1 MKINWK
7 VRAKNPQWW
16 LSVALAVVVPIGAY
30 YGLTGSDVTSWGVF
44 FDTLNG
50 FLGQLLIGLRK
61 GNSRKTKKQSY
72 NYSYHGSGLFIVNE
86 LIQWICVKSKQFGR
100 QITLSRIR

>member
-44 FDTLNG
+44 FDTLKRAVLNPYVCFTVLAKRVECRYRSHHKG
-50 FLGQLLIGLRK
+50 RLGQRAGAFLR
-61 GNSRKTKKQSY
+61 SA
-72 NYSYHGSGLFIVNE
+72 
-86 LIQWICVKSKQFGR
+86 
-100 QITLSRIR
+100 

>member
-44 FDTLNG
+44 FDTLKERCSILMSALL
-50 FLGQLLIGLRK
+50 FLQACGMPLSIPPQRA
-61 GNSRKTKKQSY
+61 SRTA
-72 NYSYHGSGLFIVNE
+72 
-86 LIQWICVKSKQFGR
+86 
-100 QITLSRIR
+100 SRRFSTISLDAAI

>member
-7 VRAKNPQWW
+7 VRVKNPQWW

-44 FDTLNG
+44 FDTLKRAVLNPYYRSCKRVECRYRSHHKG
-50 FLGQLLIGLRK
+50 RLGQRAGAFLR
-61 GNSRKTKKQSY
+61 QS
-72 NYSYHGSGLFIVNE
+72 
-86 LIQWICVKSKQFGR
+86 
-100 QITLSRIR
+100 